1 MIAAY
6 NLGSDMARTL
16 ESLDPGTPVFAGAT
30 RVGSVTGVYS
40 EGDSRAAELV
50 VVRLDARAGDVAVP
64 SSEIQSVDDAG
75 VHLMRQEADQYADL
89 APFDPARFPTMKKL
103 K

>member
-1 MIAAY
+1 MITAY
-6 NLGSDMARTL
+6 NLGSTMARTL

-30 RVGSVTGVYS
+30 RVGFVTGVYS

-50 VVRLDARAGDVAVP
+50 VVHLDARGGDVGVP

>member
-6 NLGSDMARTL
+6 NLGSTMARTL
-16 ESLDPGTPVFAGAT
+16 ESLEPGTPVFAGAT
-30 RVGSVTGVYS
+30 RVGTVTGVYS
-40 EGDSRAAELV
+40 EGGSRAAELIV
-50 VVRLDARAGDVAVP
+50 VHLDARGGNVGVP
-64 SSEIQSVDDAG
+64 GKEIESVDDAG
-75 VHLMRQEADQYADL
+75 VHLIRQEPDQYADL

>member
-1 MIAAY
+1 VTAAY
-6 NLGSDMARTL
+6 NLGSTMARTL
-16 ESLDPGTPVFAGAT
+16 ESLDPGTPVFAGST

-40 EGDSRAAELV
+40 EGDSRAAELI
-50 VVRLDARAGDVAVP
+50 VVRLDASGSDVGVP
-64 SSEIQSVDDAG
+64 GSEIQRVDEQG
-75 VHLMRQEADQYADL
+75 VHLMRQEPDQYADL